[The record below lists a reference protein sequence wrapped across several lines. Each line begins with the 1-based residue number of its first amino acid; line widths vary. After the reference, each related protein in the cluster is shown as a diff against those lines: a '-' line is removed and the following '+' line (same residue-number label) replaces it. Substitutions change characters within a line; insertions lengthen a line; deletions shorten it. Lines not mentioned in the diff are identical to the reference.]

1 MGYIKAEDIP
11 LDIVYED
18 DYLMIINK
26 PSGMVVHPGN
36 GNEEVIRPD
45 YPDDGGSL

>member
-1 MGYIKAEDIP
+1 MDKKEQEEITDIKPTNIP

-26 PSGMVVHPGN
+26 K
-36 GNEEVIRPD
+36 
-45 YPDDGGSL
+45 